1 MNFSQVFK
9 SCFNKHG
16 YNLKISSKM
25 ATLGLLKIKVFWD
38 RGYGGIIPVYDIT
51 KKTLSCG
58 SSYIVNVVMWLKSGN
73 SSISMREVIITSIL

>member
-25 ATLGLLKIKVFWD
+25 ATLGLLKIKVFRD

-51 KKTLSCG
+51 SKILSCG
-58 SSYIVNVVMWLKSGN
+58 SSYIVNVVMWLKSVTLAFQW
-73 SSISMREVIITSIL
+73 E